1 MIVFHGTELSK
12 HYESKINKTQPLVA
26 LSLCSKESK
35 REQAKKKIVM
45 LCVHELGLLHCSDKT
60 TSNSLSYKSAH
71 VINYKFQSC
80 ICLHTC

>member
-35 REQAKKKIVM
+35 REQAKKNRNVV
-45 LCVHELGLLHCSDKT
+45 C
-60 TSNSLSYKSAH
+60 A
-71 VINYKFQSC
+71 
-80 ICLHTC
+80 